1 MPFVGGGGFLNN
13 EEILMLLLL
22 EILALQVIIA
32 ILGTIS
38 IGTADWLHHRGRIRQ
53 RLHSLWVASSSAA
66 ICLPVFSCTTIVFLG
81 VGMVSWVLVGT
92 LEAMM
97 FLWIYRNVLKVHP
110 VQKLRSGLMP
120 LGSAQTPIPPS
131 SNING

>member
-1 MPFVGGGGFLNN
+1 
-13 EEILMLLLL
+13 MLLML
-22 EILALQVIIA
+22 EILALQVITA

-38 IGTADWLHHRGRIRQ
+38 IGAADWLYNRGRIRQ
-53 RLHSLWVASSSAA
+53 RLHSFWVASSSTA
-66 ICLPVFSCTTIVFLG
+66 ICLPVLSCTTIVFLG

-97 FLWIYRNVLKVHP
+97 FLWIYSNVLKVP
-110 VQKLRSGLMP
+110 SVRKLGSGLLP
-120 LGSAQTPIPPS
+120 LGSAQRPIPPS